1 MTLATASGVNCATR
15 EEWKL
20 IARVQAQ
27 DNLEMQSSKSLRSH
41 AASLQRTTYYIFHR
55 NDPAIPC
62 ITMIMIMESDRH
74 TASAL
79 PPKQFSAYD
88 SLASFALT
96 RRAQRFARAPR
107 HNGGPS
113 SLHCLQ
119 LIMMRELPPNHPP
132 LPFKSR
138 HVSITTIIKTH
149 RSHRR
154 VALGSFISLYLD
166 FENN

>member
-1 MTLATASGVNCATR
+1 VPR
-15 EEWKL
+15 ERNESSSQEYKPST
-20 IARVQAQ
+20 ISR
-27 DNLEMQSSKSLRSH
+27 QSSKSLRPH
-41 AASLQRTTYYIFHR
+41 AASLQRTTYYIFRR

-62 ITMIMIMESDRH
+62 VTMIMIMESDRH

-88 SLASFALT
+88 SLASFALA

-119 LIMMRELPPNHPP
+119 IMMRELPPNHPP
-132 LPFKSR
+132 PLSFKSR

-154 VALGSFISLYLD
+154 AAVGSFISLYLNS
-166 FENN
+166 ENN